1 MGHAPGVVR
10 TLRYRKGFF
19 GRPFSELTQQVMRGP
34 SPWSVGERELFAAF
48 VSRINQCVFWTKAHS
63 AVAEAAL
70 GDGTARPV
78 LDDYR
83 TAPIDEKLRAILGLL
98 ETFTLDPEQLTTSGI
113 RAVLAAGVT
122 REAVRDA
129 FYVAFL
135 FNTYD
140 RLADTLGWELPDQRY
155 YAKAGQFLL
164 KKGYL

>member
-1 MGHAPGVVR
+1 M
-10 TLRYRKGFF
+10 
-19 GRPFSELTQQVMRGP
+19 
-34 SPWSVGERELFAAF
+34 
-48 VSRINQCVFWTKAHS
+48 
-63 AVAEAAL
+63 
-70 GDGTARPV
+70 
-78 LDDYR
+78 
-83 TAPIDEKLRAILGLL
+83 LGLL
-98 ETFTLDPEQLTTSGI
+98 ETFTLHPEQLSPSGI
-113 RAVLAAGVT
+113 RTVLAAGVT